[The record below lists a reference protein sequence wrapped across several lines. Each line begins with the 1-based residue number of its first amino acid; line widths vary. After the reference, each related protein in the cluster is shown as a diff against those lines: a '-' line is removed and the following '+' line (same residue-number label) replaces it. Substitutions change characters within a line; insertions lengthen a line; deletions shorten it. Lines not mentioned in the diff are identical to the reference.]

1 MITKL
6 GMQGNITWPYWN
18 QRWTERLD

>member
-1 MITKL
+1 MITIL